1 MNYRSLVCCENR
13 VLTLARLVDRVA
25 VSDTV
30 RRCLARLPKLIING
44 WFSLWIVSSGLL
56 AAQSAAPELVI
67 QRADS
72 RPCLHATFSHDAQL
86 LATDTG
92 DEVLLW
98 EISTGKL
105 LNTMKPYRSPEIK
118 HMKTGSTLM
127 ASVRAKGTVVFSP
140 DDKIVAVLP
149 VDFAYPLNFGSPGW
163 QYPASGPCPL
173 PPAPS
178 AVSWLHSSLPR

>member
-1 MNYRSLVCCENR
+1 
-13 VLTLARLVDRVA
+13 
-25 VSDTV
+25 
-30 RRCLARLPKLIING
+30 
-44 WFSLWIVSSGLL
+44 VSSGLL

-72 RPCLHATFSHDAQL
+72 GPCLHATFSHDAQL

-127 ASVRAKGTVVFSP
+127 ASVRAK
-140 DDKIVAVLP
+140 DA
-149 VDFAYPLNFGSPGW
+149 
-163 QYPASGPCPL
+163 
-173 PPAPS
+173 
-178 AVSWLHSSLPR
+178 

>member
-1 MNYRSLVCCENR
+1 M
-13 VLTLARLVDRVA
+13 
-25 VSDTV
+25 
-30 RRCLARLPKLIING
+30 
-44 WFSLWIVSSGLL
+44 WIVSSGLL
-56 AAQSAAPELVI
+56 VAQSAAPELVI

-149 VDFAYPLNFGSPGW
+149 VDFAYPLICGLAIS
-163 QYPASGPCPL
+163 ASGPCPL
-173 PPAPS
+173 ISGRLAGNIPRPVLVLFLLLQVLSHGCIPPY
-178 AVSWLHSSLPR
+178 LDEREL